1 MLMTRRRALLWIAL
15 AALSFGPTI
24 TGAMPVF
31 HGARYLPYTVA
42 IFSICSF
49 SFTQSKL
56 LQRGA
61 TVILSVSLAVTVGD
75 LIVRPFMP
83 YILEPRP
90 SARFG
95 HPCPPQPHLRSEER

>member
-1 MLMTRRRALLWIAL
+1 MLMTRRRVLLWLAL
-15 AALSFGPTI
+15 AALSFAPTI
-24 TGAMPVF
+24 SGAMPVF

-61 TVILSVSLAVTVGD
+61 GSDGGSRQWQTISGKGDHDGEWGLAVAHAGARAAAEG
-75 LIVRPFMP
+75 IRP
-83 YILEPRP
+83 R
-90 SARFG
+90 
-95 HPCPPQPHLRSEER
+95 